1 MQRVM
6 RALGPLLL
14 VCAALLFARTPL
26 ASLRTSLDGGA
37 RAHIEGDAFPR
48 VLHDEV
54 LDASF
59 TLSRPPERIVSL
71 TLASDVLLARLVP
84 VERVVGVTS
93 LVDDAHYSS
102 ATGHYPASIPRVRA
116 NAEALLALQ
125 PDLVIVAPYS
135 SPETVRV
142 LVSAG
147 VPVLRLFEVNA
158 LRDIEASAQLLSRV
172 VGAEEA
178 FVGLQHEV
186 RAAQRLNT
194 ELPLATRRTRV
205 LFLSS
210 DGYTHGEGTLIDDMM
225 LAAGATNV
233 ARELHLVGHQRAPLE
248 AIIEASPEVLL
259 LPATSDAEAASMLDI
274 AMPLLRSALPHA
286 RIASLPS
293 RALETTTM
301 EALEAV
307 PQLRAVITP

>member
-6 RALGPLLL
+6 RALVPLLF

-48 VLHDEV
+48 VLHDDV

-59 TLSRPPERIVSL
+59 TLPRAPQRIVSL
-71 TLASDVLLARLVP
+71 TLASDVLLARMVS

-93 LVDDAHYSS
+93 LVDDAQYSS

-158 LRDIEASAQLLSRV
+158 LGDIAACAELLSRA
-172 VGAEEA
+172 VGADEA
-178 FVGLQHEV
+178 FASMRREMN
-186 RAAQRLNT
+186 AAHASNAQPPAPAAR
-194 ELPLATRRTRV
+194 PRV
-205 LFLSS
+205 LFLSA
-210 DGYTHGEGTLIDDMM
+210 DGYTHGEGTLIDDM
-225 LAAGATNV
+225 LHTAGATNV
-233 ARELHLVGHQRAPLE
+233 ARELHLHGHQRAPLE
-248 AIIEASPEVLL
+248 AIIEAAPEVLL
-259 LPATSDAEAASMLDI
+259 LPAANDADAASTLDI

-301 EALEAV
+301 EALEAI

>member
-1 MQRVM
+1 M
-6 RALGPLLL
+6 RAALPLLL

-37 RAHIEGDAFPR
+37 RAHIEGEVFPR
-48 VLHDEV
+48 ELHDDV
-54 LDASF
+54 LDAAF
-59 TLSRPPERIVSL
+59 TLPRPPERIVSL

-93 LVDDAHYSS
+93 LVDDASYSS
-102 ATGHYPASIPRVRA
+102 ATGHYAASVPRVRA

-158 LRDIEASAQLLSRV
+158 LADVEASAQLLSRA
-172 VGAEEA
+172 VGAEQAFIALQDELHAAEA
-178 FVGLQHEV
+178 ANAHLP
-186 RAAQRLNT
+186 AQ
-194 ELPLATRRTRV
+194 ATHPRV
-205 LFLSS
+205 LFLSA
-210 DGYTHGEGTLIDDMM
+210 DGYTHGEGTLIDDM
-225 LAAGATNV
+225 LRAAGAINV
-233 ARELHLVGHQRAPLE
+233 AAELHLHGHQHAPLE
-248 AIIEASPEVLL
+248 AIIEAAPEVIL
-259 LPATSDAEAASMLDI
+259 LPASSDAEAVSTLDM

-286 RIASLPS
+286 RIVSLPS
-293 RALETTTM
+293 RALETTTI
-301 EALEAV
+301 EALQAI
-307 PQLRAVITP
+307 PRLQSALSP